1 MNILKSIKPLSIT
14 FVLII
19 FSTVAFSQKVEPR
32 ERITEPDHTITSKIL
47 GRDYQLYISF
57 PKNYSTKD
65 TVSYPIL
72 YVLDGEWV
80 FPIIR
85 GTRAIL
91 DLEKELE
98 DLIIVSIS
106 DADFTFRYQDY
117 TTSLST
123 STDEKVNKRSDVPKG
138 GLISGGAD
146 KFLTSMKTEI
156 VPFVDK
162 NYKTNSDRG
171 IFGHS
176 FGGLFAAYCLVNSDG
191 YFTRFGISSPALW
204 WDNEKLLNQAV
215 TQFRE
220 NKTWDIPQTKVFI
233 SVGDKEHSGI
243 VPTMVKYSSY
253 LEQSDYDNIE
263 LKWQIYEGESHNS
276 MWSANV
282 SKTLSIL
289 YGKK

>member
-19 FSTVAFSQKVEPR
+19 FGNVAFGQKLAPR

-65 TVSYPIL
+65 TVSYPVW

-85 GTRAIL
+85 GPRAIL
-91 DLEKELE
+91 DSEKELE

-123 STDEKVNKRSDVPKG
+123 YTDEKVNKRSDVPKG
-138 GLISGGAD
+138 RLISGGAD
-146 KFLTSMKTEI
+146 KFFTSMKTEI

-162 NYKTNSDRG
+162 NYKTTSDRG

-176 FGGLFAAYCLVNSDG
+176 FKGLFAAYCLVNSDG
-191 YFTRFGISSPALW
+191 YFTRFGISSPSFW
-204 WDNEKLLNQAV
+204 WDNHKLLN
-215 TQFRE
+215 
-220 NKTWDIPQTKVFI
+220 
-233 SVGDKEHSGI
+233 
-243 VPTMVKYSSY
+243 
-253 LEQSDYDNIE
+253 
-263 LKWQIYEGESHNS
+263 
-276 MWSANV
+276 
-282 SKTLSIL
+282 
-289 YGKK
+289 

>member
-1 MNILKSIKPLSIT
+1 MNSLKPLHFKFT
-14 FVLII
+14 ALLLLICC
-19 FSTVAFSQKVEPR
+19 SSLFSQKLEPR

-65 TVSYPIL
+65 TVSYPVL

-91 DLEKELE
+91 DSEKELE

-220 NKTWDIPQTKVFI
+220 NKT
-233 SVGDKEHSGI
+233 
-243 VPTMVKYSSY
+243 
-253 LEQSDYDNIE
+253 
-263 LKWQIYEGESHNS
+263 
-276 MWSANV
+276 
-282 SKTLSIL
+282 
-289 YGKK
+289 